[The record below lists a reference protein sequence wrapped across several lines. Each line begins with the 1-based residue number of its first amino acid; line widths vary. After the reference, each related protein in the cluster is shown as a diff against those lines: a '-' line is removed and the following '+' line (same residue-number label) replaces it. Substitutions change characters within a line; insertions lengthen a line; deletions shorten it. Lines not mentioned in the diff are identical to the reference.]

1 MRIGIITFWK
11 SDDNYGQQMQMYA
24 LQYYLRSI
32 GHDAYLIRYDPTQK
46 MGFFS
51 FLKRGVKKALKSSAL
66 LAIPS
71 LRLKIKNE
79 KKKQELKEWNKKVNV
94 KREFLKFQNKN
105 IIMSDKI
112 YHSYSELRKEP
123 PVADAYITGS
133 DQVWHDSLFLNK
145 TAGFFLQFGANN
157 IKRIAYA
164 ASIGR
169 EIKENEYSILKK
181 WLSTFTAIS
190 VREESACLECKHVG
204 RFDAITT
211 IDPTCLLSPK
221 HYKSMMQKPKEP
233 FTPYVFMYI
242 LNVDKTEDTGW
253 LLVEEYIREKG
264 WKVKTVASS
273 GYEPAC
279 ELIPNNWNILAT
291 IPQWLGLIEC
301 SEGVVTTS
309 FHGMIFSILFH
320 RPFLVVLL
328 SSRHARA
335 NTRITHILSLLDLS
349 NRIMKK
355 NESMAHQMDSPIKWE
370 LVDKRIG
377 ELREKGCDFLKQALT
392 DNL

>member
-32 GHDAYLIRYDPTQK
+32 GHDAYLIRYNPIQK

-51 FLKRGVKKALKSSAL
+51 FLKRGIKKILKSSAL
-66 LAIPS
+66 LVIPS

-79 KKKQELKEWNKKVNV
+79 KKKQKLKEWNKRVNV
-94 KREFLKFQNKN
+94 KRDFLRFQDENV
-105 IIMSDKI
+105 IMSDKI

-145 TAGFFLQFGANN
+145 AAGYFLQFGPNN
-157 IKRIAYA
+157 VKRIAYA

-169 EIKENEYSILKK
+169 KIKENEYAILKK

-211 IDPTCLLSPK
+211 IDPICLISPK
-221 HYKSMMQKPKEP
+221 HYKSMIQKPKET
-233 FTPYVFMYI
+233 FAPYVFMYI

-279 ELIPNNWNILAT
+279 ELIPNNKNILAT
-291 IPQWLGLIEC
+291 IPQWLGLIEY

-309 FHGMIFSILFH
+309 FHGMMFSILLH
-320 RPFLVVLL
+320 KPFLVVLL
-328 SSRHARA
+328 PSKRA
-335 NTRITHILSLLDLS
+335 QANDRITNLLRRLDLS
-349 NRIMKK
+349 DRILNK
-355 NESMAHQMDSPIKWE
+355 NESMAWQMDTPIEWE
-370 LVDKRIG
+370 TVDKKIS
-377 ELREKGCDFLKQALT
+377 ELRVEGRIFLERALK